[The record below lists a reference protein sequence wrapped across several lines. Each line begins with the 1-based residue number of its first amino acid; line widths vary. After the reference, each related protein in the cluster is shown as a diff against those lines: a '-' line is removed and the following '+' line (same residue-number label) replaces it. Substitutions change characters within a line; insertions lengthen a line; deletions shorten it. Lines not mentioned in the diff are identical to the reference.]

1 MRPAFTLFS
10 RDISYEV
17 RSMLKN
23 TTLSLLFCLPAMALA
38 AEGMWTLD
46 NLPRT
51 DLEQT
56 YQFKP
61 DQKWLD
67 QARLASARLA
77 GGCSGSFVS
86 PDGLVLTNQ
95 HCIIGC
101 VSDLSSPE
109 HDYVNN
115 GFLANK
121 RPEEKQCP
129 GAEINRLES
138 ITDVT
143 ARIAGVTKGLSGKA
157 YNDAKKAEQS
167 RIESECVAGAA
178 NKVRCDLVELYQ
190 GGVQHLYRYTRFQDV
205 RLVFSPEYQAGF
217 FGGDPDNFNFPRFNL
232 DMGLLRVYENGK
244 PARIKHYF
252 PFKAAGA
259 EPGELVMTLGHPGST
274 QRLLTVSQL
283 ETLRDVMLPFRLMI
297 GYEYRGLLTQFASE
311 SAENARIVR
320 SDLTNVENGL
330 KVRSGQFKALLS
342 ADVMAKKRADET
354 ALLAFVQAD
363 PARATQYGNP
373 WADIAAAQTY
383 ARQNMVR
390 YQMIE
395 GGLGFAS
402 THLNYAKS
410 LLRGAEERQKPD
422 GERLREFAE
431 AGLPAVQARLLAD
444 VPVYPNYE
452 KVKLG
457 WSLTKLRERLG
468 TDHPFVQQILGKKSP
483 QKLAAEIVEGSKLAD
498 PKVRKALW
506 EGGPAAV
513 AASQD
518 PALDLMRQIDPVAR
532 RLRTEFETQV
542 ESVEKRAAEQLAAAR
557 FADKGTSVYPDA
569 TFSLRLS
576 HGVVRGWNEDGEQVP
591 PYTDFGGLFR
601 RATDDDPFNLAPRW
615 VAAQSKLDLAT
626 RFNQVTTNDIIGG
639 NSGSPLLNA
648 NGEIVGLA
656 FDGNIHSLGGAYFYD
671 ETMNR
676 TVSVHPAAMLAALKT
691 VYGADKLVKELTVR

>member
-1 MRPAFTLFS
+1 
-10 RDISYEV
+10 
-17 RSMLKN
+17 MLKN
-23 TTLSLLFCLPAMALA
+23 TTLSLLLCLPGFALA

-46 NLPRT
+46 NLPRA
-51 DLEQT
+51 DLEQA

-67 QARLASARLA
+67 HARLASARLA

-86 PDGLVLTNQ
+86 PEGLVLTNQ
-95 HCIIGC
+95 HCVIGC

-121 RPEEKQCP
+121 RQDEKQCP

-138 ITDVT
+138 VSDVT
-143 ARIAGVTKGLSGKA
+143 GRILKVTNGLTGKA

-178 NKVRCDLVELYQ
+178 NTVRCDLVELYQ

-205 RLVFSPEYQAGF
+205 RLVFAPEYQAGF

-244 PARIKHYF
+244 PARIKHYL
-252 PFKAAGA
+252 PIKSAGA

-274 QRLLTVSQL
+274 QRLLTAAQL

-297 GYEYRGLLTQFASE
+297 GYEYRGLVTQFASE

-320 SDLTNVENGL
+320 SDLTNIENGL
-330 KVRSGQFKALLS
+330 KVRSGQFKALLNTE
-342 ADVMAKKRADET
+342 VLTKKRADE
-354 ALLAFVQAD
+354 ASLQAYVQSDA
-363 PARATQYGNP
+363 ARAAQFGNP
-373 WADIAAAQTY
+373 WADIAAAQAI
-383 ARQNMVR
+383 ARQSVVR

-410 LLRGAEERQKPD
+410 LMRAADERQKPD

-431 AGLPAVQARLLAD
+431 AGLPAVEARLLAD

-452 KVKLG
+452 KLKLG

-483 QKLAAEIVEGSKLAD
+483 QKLAAEIIEGSHLAD

-506 EGGPAAV
+506 EGGQAAV

-518 PALDLMRQIDPVAR
+518 PAIMLMREIDPVAR
-532 RLRTEFETQV
+532 RLRAEYETEV
-542 ESVEKRAAEQLAAAR
+542 ESVEKRAAERLAAAR
-557 FADKGTSVYPDA
+557 FAQKGTTVYPDA

-576 HGVVRGWNEDGEQVP
+576 HGVVRGFDEDGDTIAP
-591 PYTDFGGLFR
+591 FTDFNGLYR
-601 RATDDDPFNLAPRW
+601 RATADEPFNLAPRW
-615 VAAQSKLDLAT
+615 TAAQSKLNLAT

-671 ETMNR
+671 ETQNR
-676 TVSVHPAAMLAALKT
+676 TVSVHPAAILAALKT
-691 VYGADKLVKELTVR
+691 VYGADKVVKELTVR